1 MIRWA
6 VLLLVMLIKKK
17 ISRNNNE
24 MQYIHVKV
32 TAQMKKEIF
41 KKKSEDHFEISVKE
55 KPERN
60 VANTRVI
67 ELVAEHFKIPV
78 NKVRIINGHKH
89 PSKLL
94 IIES

>member
-32 TAQMKKEIF
+32 IAGMKKEIF
-41 KKKSEDHFEISVKE
+41 KKKSEDHFEVSVKE
-55 KPERN
+55 KAKRN
-60 VANTRVI
+60 MANTRVI
-67 ELVAEHFKIPV
+67 ELMAEHFKVPKS
-78 NKVRIINGHKH
+78 KVRIVNGHHH

-94 IIES
+94 IID